1 MNDQVTLR
9 LDTSGH
15 GLNKRGY
22 RTRFDAPLR
31 ETLAAA
37 LIKLSRWD
45 PENDMLLDPCC
56 GSGTILIEAGMIA
69 NHIAPGLNQVFCS
82 EAWPVFSP
90 KDWTAARE
98 HAKSQQKDTPYR
110 IYGSDNNPQILK
122 TARYNIDRAGLSNI
136 FVETKDMSE
145 LRSRFDQGKIICNPP
160 YGIRLEDQGA
170 THKLYATMGRQFS
183 QFFRDWHYYI
193 LSGDDAFE
201 LYFNKQ
207 ATKKRKL
214 FNGKIRCDLY
224 QYF

>member
-1 MNDQVTLR
+1 MIPIRIAIQDNTVTIR

-37 LIKLSRWD
+37 MIQLTRWD
-45 PENDMLLDPCC
+45 PENDALLDPCC
-56 GSGTILIEAGMIA
+56 GSGTLLIEAAMIA
-69 NHIAPGLNQVFCS
+69 NQIAPGLHQQFCS
-82 EAWPVFSP
+82 EDWPAFSP
-90 KDWTAARE
+90 SDWKNARE
-98 HAKSQQKDTPYR
+98 DATSQQKDTPYR

-122 TARYNIDRAGLSNI
+122 TARYNIERAGLSNI
-136 FVETKDMSE
+136 FVETKDISD
-145 LRSRFDQGKIICNPP
+145 LRSRFDQGKIICN
-160 YGIRLEDQGA
+160 
-170 THKLYATMGRQFS
+170 HKLYATMGRQFK
-183 QFFRDWHYYI
+183 QFFQDWHYYI
-193 LSGDDAFE
+193 LSGDEAFE
-201 LYFNKQ
+201 LYFNQK